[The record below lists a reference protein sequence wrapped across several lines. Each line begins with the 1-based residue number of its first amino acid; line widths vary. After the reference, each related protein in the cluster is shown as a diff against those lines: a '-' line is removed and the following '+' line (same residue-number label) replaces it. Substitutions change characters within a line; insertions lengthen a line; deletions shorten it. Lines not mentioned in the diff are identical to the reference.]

1 MIRKQKN
8 VKKSLLSAI
17 AAVAIVA
24 SFGMQARAETSA
36 APVEGQV
43 IKKRVETITT
53 TRQML
58 PPTGTRMVNLMDFD
72 VNGDGILSTR
82 EVGEMLFKLF
92 DGDGNG
98 LIDNVEYEKRN
109 VMSVV
114 PMEKETVVQY
124 DFDNDGLPD
133 KVERAYET
141 FMERTQLSRFDF
153 IGDGISPRDFM
164 GKSFLL
170 VDLNR
175 SRFIELNEWRG
186 AYDEAINKKNQQQV
200 FYNR

>member
-1 MIRKQKN
+1 MIRKKKN
-8 VKKSLLSAI
+8 VKKSLFSAL
-17 AAVAIVA
+17 AAIAIVA
-24 SFGMQARAETSA
+24 SCAAQAHAEET
-36 APVEGQV
+36 APSPESTVVKQ
-43 IKKRVETITT
+43 RVETITT

-58 PPTGTRMVNLMDFD
+58 PPTGTRLVNLMDFD
-72 VNGDGILSTR
+72 ANGDGILSTR

-133 KVERAYET
+133 KVERAHET
-141 FMERTQLSRFDF
+141 FMEKTQLSRFDF
-153 IGDGISPRDFM
+153 VGDGLSPRDFM
-164 GKSFLL
+164 GKSFMR
-170 VDLNR
+170 VDINR

-186 AYDEAINKKNQQQV
+186 AYDESINQKNQKQV
-200 FYNR
+200 LFNR